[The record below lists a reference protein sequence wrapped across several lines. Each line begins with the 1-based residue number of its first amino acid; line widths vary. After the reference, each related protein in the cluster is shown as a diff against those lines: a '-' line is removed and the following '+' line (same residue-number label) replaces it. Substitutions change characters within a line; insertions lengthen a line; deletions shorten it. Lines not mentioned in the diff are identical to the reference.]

1 VLKNKKCLILK
12 VLTTMKYLVKFKF
25 EYYNPDE
32 YYRPDCNKSSTV
44 CSILI
49 IKYESSQDKPL
60 FEDLCFGEI
69 MNIFEINV
77 EKVYEISWENEKE
90 YTKDCIKVETVELT
104 DGGCYIEI
112 EYLQDMH
119 MWMCMTHPVSIDE

>member
-1 VLKNKKCLILK
+1 
-12 VLTTMKYLVKFKF
+12 MKYLVKFKF

-32 YYRPDCNKSSTV
+32 YYRPDCKLSSTV
-44 CSILI
+44 CSTLI

-69 MNIFEINV
+69 RNEFEINV
-77 EKVYEISWENEKE
+77 EKVYEISWKNEKE
-90 YTKDCIKVETVELT
+90 YTKDCIKVETGEWT

-112 EYLQDMH
+112 EYLQDMY
-119 MWMCMTHPVSIDE
+119 MWMCMTHPVPIDE